1 MANAVSSSI
10 GRYCH
15 SKNKTLEHTKNQ
27 SHIYFNVFLKK
38 KKKKSKVD
46 YRYIDLWLGHRR
58 TFILILK
65 SKLND

>member
-38 KKKKSKVD
+38 KKKNQKLI
-46 YRYIDLWLGHRR
+46 IDTSIFGWATEEHLFL
-58 TFILILK
+58 F
-65 SKLND
+65 